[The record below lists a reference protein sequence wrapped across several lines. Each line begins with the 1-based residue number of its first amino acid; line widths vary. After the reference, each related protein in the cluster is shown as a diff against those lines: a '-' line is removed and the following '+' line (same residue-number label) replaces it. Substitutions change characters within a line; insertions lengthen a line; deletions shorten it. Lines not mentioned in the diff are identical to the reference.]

1 MVGLAVA
8 VQAAL
13 PDLKSEKNSAVLVTG
28 GGFALYDPAVD
39 AMAVKFGAMG
49 TALGK
54 AAQHKLVGLLADKLR
69 ADGIYV
75 GEVMVL
81 GMVKGTRFDSGNAT
95 LEASTV
101 ADQFWSLYESRSA
114 LSANVS

>member
-1 MVGLAVA
+1 MA
-8 VQAAL
+8 VQW
-13 PDLKSEKNSAVLVTG
+13 N
-28 GGFALYDPAVD
+28 
-39 AMAVKFGAMG
+39 AMG

-54 AAQHKLVGLLADKLR
+54 AAQHKLVGLLAAKLS

-75 GEVMVL
+75 GEVVVL

-101 ADQFWSLYESRSA
+101 ADEILGAIPRPCRGFRQRQLNHFP
-114 LSANVS
+114 